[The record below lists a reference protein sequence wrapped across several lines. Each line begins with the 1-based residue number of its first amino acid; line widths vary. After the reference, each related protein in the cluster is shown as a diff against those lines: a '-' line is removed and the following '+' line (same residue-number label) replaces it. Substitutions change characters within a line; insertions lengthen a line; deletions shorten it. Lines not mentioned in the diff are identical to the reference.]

1 MVVWSDWISSPLPE
15 SVPDHD
21 RTDPFN
27 LGSGRSARTAAA
39 LLHQVLI
46 PDLLGGGEG
55 GRLPLLGVRSE
66 SEQEVVMLAGAK
78 LHICD

>member
-1 MVVWSDWISSPLPE
+1 MNSRLAG

-27 LGSGRSARTAAA
+27 LDSGSAAASGTVSRSAGWGW
-39 LLHQVLI
+39 
-46 PDLLGGGEG
+46 GGVGVG
-55 GRLPLLGVRSE
+55 GRLRLLGVRSE
-66 SEQEVVMLAGAK
+66 REQEVVMLAGAK